1 MRKRLFGTSFLLFTA
16 LATAQT
22 AISDHL
28 ERDLR
33 QHYEKKVVLVR
44 HFYEGPLLRYDET
57 MQVVRAPEGSWTVT
71 GYVQIKKV
79 RVKDRAVFMEGERL
93 AAIFDDKK
101 KTMRL
106 ARYDEPVVIKFPI
119 LSDEDTRKKLL
130 QIFVSKSDD
139 AVSLVPDFWRH
150 YAETHDLADPSKPYA
165 EAPKPPVPPSDV
177 HRVGGE
183 ITPPRPTY
191 KPEPS
196 FTQFA
201 RRFRIQGQMGL
212 VLTLNEQGE
221 PQDISIVKPLGA
233 GLDESAV
240 AAIQQWRFEPSRMKD
255 SGEAVKVRI
264 QIDVDYRFYN

>member
-22 AISDHL
+22 PISDHL

-44 HFYEGPLLRYDET
+44 HFYEGPLIRYDDT

-79 RVKDRAVFMEGERL
+79 HVKDGAVFMEGERL
-93 AAIFDDKK
+93 AAIFDEKK

-119 LSDEDTRKKLL
+119 ASDDDTRKKLF
-130 QIFVSKSDD
+130 QIFVSKGDE
-139 AVSLVPDFWRH
+139 AASLVPSYWRH
-150 YAETHDLADPSKPYA
+150 YAETHDLTDPSKPFA
-165 EAPKPPVPPSDV
+165 ESPKAPVPPTDV

-183 ITPPRPTY
+183 ITPPRPIY

-212 VLTLNEQGE
+212 VVTLNEKGE
-221 PQDISIVKPLGA
+221 PQDISIVEPLGA

-240 AAIQQWRFEPSRMKD
+240 AAIQKWRFEPSRKKD
-255 SGEAVKVRI
+255 SGEPVKVRI
-264 QIDVDYRFYN
+264 QVDVDYRFYN